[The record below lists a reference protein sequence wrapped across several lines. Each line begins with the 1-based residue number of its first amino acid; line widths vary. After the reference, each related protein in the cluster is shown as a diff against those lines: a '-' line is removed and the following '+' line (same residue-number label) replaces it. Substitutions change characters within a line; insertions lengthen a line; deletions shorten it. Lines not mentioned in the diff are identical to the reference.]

1 MALAAVEAEAL
12 EEVAQA
18 EAGNILMIRNI
29 KYFIVTFI
37 FSGAISI
44 SHAQELKIIFAGDIM
59 GHDSQIA
66 SATTKE
72 GYNYD
77 TCFSF
82 IKPYISSA
90 DIAIANLEVTLAGPP
105 YKGYPQFSSPD
116 ELVESAKK
124 AGFDLFITA
133 NNHSLD
139 RRQQG
144 LERTIKILDEKNI
157 IHTGTFNDSYSR
169 AKTYPL
175 IIEKKS
181 IRLALLNYTY
191 GTNGLKVQAPN
202 VVNYIDTAIIRLDL
216 TKAKLAEPD
225 FTIVTIHWGLE
236 YQRKENEKQ
245 IQLAKF
251 ILDHGA
257 DAIIGSHPH
266 VIQPIKMYSYD
277 EKEKLV
283 VYSLGNFISNQRKR
297 YTNGG
302 ILFEMTLKK
311 GEETQISD
319 HDYLPIWVYK
329 PKNKAGKAH
338 FVLIPSN
345 RDKKYYDSIG
355 MSPENYTIMKQFQDD
370 TAGHL

>member
-1 MALAAVEAEAL
+1 
-12 EEVAQA
+12 
-18 EAGNILMIRNI
+18 MIRNI
-29 KYFIVTFI
+29 KYFIVVFI
-37 FSGAISI
+37 FSGTIFISQG
-44 SHAQELKIIFAGDIM
+44 QELKIIFAGDIM

-66 SATTKE
+66 SANTGE

-77 TCFSF
+77 TCFSL

-116 ELVESAKK
+116 ELVESAKN

-144 LERTIKILDEKNI
+144 LERTIKILDEKDI
-157 IHTGTFNDSYSR
+157 IHTGTFNDTYSR

-175 IIEKKS
+175 IIEKKG

-216 TKAKLAEPD
+216 IKAKLAEPD

-236 YQRKENEKQ
+236 YQRNENAQ
-245 IQLAKF
+245 QNQLAKF

-266 VIQPIKMYSYD
+266 VVQPIKMYSYD
-277 EKEKLV
+277 EKERLV

-302 ILFEMTLKK
+302 ILFEMNLTK

-319 HDYLPIWVYK
+319 YDYLPVWVYK
-329 PKNKAGKAH
+329 PKNKSGKEH

-345 RDKKYYDSIG
+345 RDKNYYDSIG
-355 MSPENYTIMKQFQDD
+355 MSPDNYNIMKQFHDD
-370 TAGHL
+370 TVGHL